1 MMDVSDGLLR
11 DAGRVARASGV
22 VVVRVPGALAAGRAR
37 RRDAG
42 AALAGEDDGA
52 ELVDGWVLSGGEDHG
67 LLATFP
73 AAAPLPAGFRR
84 LGTVRPAGD
93 DGAGVRLDG
102 AVPRRSSGWDHFR
115 A

>member
-1 MMDVSDGLLR
+1 MDLD
-11 DAGRVARASGV
+11 
-22 VVVRVPGALAAGRAR
+22 PGALDADRAR
-37 RRDAG
+37 LRDAG
-42 AALAGEDDGA
+42 AALAGDGT

-73 AAAPLPAGFRR
+73 AAAPLPAGFRP

-93 DGAGVRLDG
+93 DGPGVRLDG